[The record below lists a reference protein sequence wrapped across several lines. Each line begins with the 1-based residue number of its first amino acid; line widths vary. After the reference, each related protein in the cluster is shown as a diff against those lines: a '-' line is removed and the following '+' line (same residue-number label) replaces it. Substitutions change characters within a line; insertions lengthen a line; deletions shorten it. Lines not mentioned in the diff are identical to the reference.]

1 MASVRSLGL
10 HHPSGLR
17 NAIEEQL
24 LSSDAPST
32 SYTWAITTDEKDTDL
47 AEDELLTT
55 RDCVIWCRGGLFQ
68 KTFKFTLEKETITEA
83 LLAYFPTSADEAR
96 QERVERKSSHAR
108 PSTAP
113 KLEKALVVFLKTQ
126 AHIFF
131 LSGASHVVHMP
142 FEVESACAAP
152 LGVIIQRR
160 QSTESV
166 APISL
171 KFPRVPPNSFV
182 SSQLSAL
189 NSSQQMAFSIE
200 GLGKPKPLHFGSSL
214 TLEGMWD
221 APLEQQQSHWP
232 RLVSLTDPLSDI
244 GLIVGEPELDGR
256 RHTRNYKSRKPSF
269 LDAAEEILHVE
280 QISLPGTENA
290 SLKEPLILA
299 ITINRGSGSYTVWS
313 LKYLDHEDP
322 FIGQQKKAKNKTNR
336 RRSSMA
342 PPGFASGTST
352 PVQPNHRES
361 FGVPLP
367 GKRHRKS
374 EKIDKPLD
382 LVSSLE
388 QQDKEGS
395 GVTRRSS
402 RRLSSMLARADLSAS
417 HDRAVFADQPHIS
430 AAGVFKRSESHGSYH
445 GRSSSNFHQPIHP
458 SLSSLLEAPLGAG
471 LDEGLHRMGLDDH
484 DFDGLQHTMRFAKI
498 QTIALDSSNVRYST
512 SSVPARCQTKVFILT
527 APSFA
532 LDEHHRVQLLIGIQ
546 EPQEKRLQMMT
557 LFVKAQVKPEL
568 AASTSGKR
576 PTEQSFVSVVPGQ
589 QWKVQ
594 SVVDSSKLVDGDIS
608 AILVLSDSK
617 DGQYELSAQA
627 PWIELTKVSLP
638 TLFVEDARSIQYRG
652 RLADRDVKHR
662 RSEVIDLTHDSIVGI
677 RHPRRRGMI
686 DVVDK
691 QGRLHILQIQLQP
704 TCPQVTK
711 VLDICK
717 SVLPE
722 ALGSRLHAGWLHIMQ
737 WLQYRSDT
745 NPDIEWSAITVLI
758 LASYLILGHDKSP
771 LSSRSTQLSF
781 RLRGTTSGS
790 FTETLHESEDWKA
803 LKAGEAANCLG
814 CPNWLMN
821 RGWQWALDEDDN
833 DVLPSQTQ
841 PLTSP
846 NYLTRHINLAK
857 EYIHSAWGDAIMGVH
872 GYMPTS
878 LSRSPETR
886 RKVAVD
892 IFMALHLLL
901 DEQKLDITTPEFLS
915 PGRADLRVLLCQLA
929 RWLKWHEFSSI
940 YELGIQED
948 VDPRQDLE
956 LNLNPPI
963 PQPPVRPD
971 ILEWIQCRLSGVRG
985 KPCLTP
991 ADIYHASSRVSEAEK
1006 LQDKRWDAIASR
1018 TLMFKRFFKVT
1029 KPTSTAVEMVEAML
1043 DCGITNYVLE
1053 TLPEAVLVPL
1063 QDAISLCQPHPPSGW
1078 SNELLD
1084 LVKRSDISLI
1094 VKPNRKPQHAL
1105 ANILAPTHMA
1115 TWDFKLL
1122 CQSVEEA
1129 NNVGHD
1135 EGEGTE
1141 RQAVIRTLF
1150 KDDRRLNEA
1159 QDLLSTHKARIVRL
1173 TPDATW
1179 SESEYLEKQK
1189 ELVSRLANG
1198 TLAIPAGRALLYFG
1212 LRFPLITQK
1221 FHIGGFNLN
1230 CIVKPANVTVGVDK
1244 TLFTEEKVCWGFFHQ
1259 GVAAG
1264 LAISPQAKGIDT
1276 SWILYNKPAQEL
1288 SNRHA
1293 GFLLALGLN
1302 GHLKGVA
1309 KWVAFKYLTP
1319 KHTMT
1324 SIGLLLGLAA
1334 SYIGTMDSLITRL
1347 LSVHATR
1354 MLPRGAA
1361 ELNLSPLTQ
1370 TSGIM
1375 GIGLLY
1381 CNSQHR
1387 RMSEIMISE
1396 IEHIDEEDE
1405 EEPLRSE
1412 CYRLA
1417 AGFALGF
1424 INLGK
1429 GGDLKGLQDMKL
1441 MEKLIVHATATK
1453 NVEIVHILDRA
1464 SAGAVIAIALIFMK
1478 SEDQIVARKIDV
1490 PDSVLQFDYI
1500 RPDILLLRTV
1510 AKNLILW
1517 SKVEPT
1523 FSWIKS
1529 SLPGP
1534 YRPRH
1539 KLQNITKLRSMDLPL
1554 YSILTGICFSIALR
1568 FSGSASVKVR
1578 DLLLHY
1584 LDQFMRISSIGSTSK
1599 GQAGTTPCYDEELA
1613 RSNARMCQDILAL
1626 SCSIVMAGTG
1636 DISVL
1641 RRLRSLHGR
1650 NNPEIP
1656 YGSHLAAHLAIGS
1669 LFLGCGTVTF
1679 GTSNMAIAALLVAF
1693 YPVFPSNV
1701 MDNRSHLQAF
1711 RHFWVLATE
1720 QRCLVAKDVLTGQ
1733 PVSVSVQIAMK
1744 EDAPSSEHIL
1754 HRTTPCL
1761 LPPLDQI
1768 SSLSTSCGPQF
1779 WDVELDFSD
1788 EELQKAFARTQS
1800 IYLRRRPPREGAF
1813 SSTLRTLGSDEKE
1826 KRPLEWIFQ
1835 LDHLRGVDHAEKA
1848 TLLESHEKEL
1858 EVGSAVDARMELER
1872 GIREASDRERLE
1884 GAKLLFEWGATR
1896 ERLLR
1901 NGMPSVFDSQATI
1914 KAGSRAAGGDRN
1926 AGESAS
1932 EAFGTMQD
1940 QDAEADDA
1948 QVWWMRDSTIE
1959 ALKAQ
1964 VWLASREAE
1973 Q

>member
-17 NAIEEQL
+17 HAIEEQVL
-24 LSSDAPST
+24 PPNAPPS
-32 SYTWAITTDEKDTDL
+32 SYTWDITTDEKEAL

-55 RDCVIWCRGGLFQ
+55 RDCVIWCRGGIFR
-68 KTFKFTLEKETITEA
+68 KTFKFTLEKETITQA
-83 LLAYFPTSADEAR
+83 LLANFPTSQDEAR
-96 QERVERKSSHAR
+96 HVRSERSGSHSR
-108 PSTAP
+108 HFTTP

-131 LSGASHVVHMP
+131 LSGASHIVHMP
-142 FEVESACAAP
+142 FEVESACAGP
-152 LGVIIQRR
+152 LGVIIQRK
-160 QSTESV
+160 QKAESV

-171 KFPRVPPNSFV
+171 KFPRVPPNSFM
-182 SSQLSAL
+182 SSQLTAL
-189 NSSQQMAFSIE
+189 NSSQQTAFSVE
-200 GLGKPKPLHFGSSL
+200 GLGKPKPLYLGPGL
-214 TLEGMWD
+214 TLESMWD

-232 RLVSLTDPLSDI
+232 RLVALTDPLSDI
-244 GLIVGEPELDGR
+244 GLIVGDRGLESR
-256 RHTRNYKSRKPSF
+256 RQIRKAKSEKLPF
-269 LDAAEEILHVE
+269 IDPAEEILHVE
-280 QISLPGTENA
+280 QIDLPATGTMTPD
-290 SLKEPLILA
+290 EPLILA
-299 ITINRGSGSYTVWS
+299 ITINRECGSYTVWS
-313 LKYLDHEDP
+313 LKYLKHEDP
-322 FIGQQKKAKNKTNR
+322 FIGHQKKVNNKANR
-336 RRSSMA
+336 RRSSMP
-342 PPGFASGTST
+342 PPGFTSGTST
-352 PVQPNHRES
+352 PAPQNPRES

-367 GKRHRKS
+367 GKRQRKS
-374 EKIDKPLD
+374 EKIEKPLD

-388 QQDKEGS
+388 QQDKEGA

-417 HDRAVFADQPHIS
+417 HDRNLFADQPHIS
-430 AAGVFKRSESHGSYH
+430 TTGVFKRNESHGSYH
-445 GRSSSNFHQPIHP
+445 GRSSSSFHQQIHP
-458 SLSSLLEAPLGAG
+458 SLGSLLEAPIDVGI
-471 LDEGLHRMGLDDH
+471 DEGLHKMGLDDH
-484 DFDGLQHTMRFAKI
+484 DFDGLQHEIKFTRI

-512 SSVPARCQTKVFILT
+512 SSLPARGQTKVFILT
-527 APSFA
+527 APRFA

-546 EPQEKRLQMMT
+546 EPLEKRLQMMT
-557 LFVKAQVKPEL
+557 LFVKAQVRSDLVATAP
-568 AASTSGKR
+568 GKR
-576 PTEQSFVSVVPGQ
+576 ETGHSFVSVLPGQ

-594 SVVDSSKLVDGDIS
+594 SVVDSSKLVDGDLS

-617 DGQYELSAQA
+617 DGQHELSAQA
-627 PWIELTKVSLP
+627 PWIELTKISLS
-638 TLFVEDARSIQYRG
+638 TLFVEDTRSIQYRG
-652 RLADRDVKHR
+652 RVADRDVKHR
-662 RSEVIDLTHDSIVGI
+662 KSEVMDLTHGGIIGI

-686 DVVDK
+686 DVIDK
-691 QGRLHILQIQLQP
+691 HDRLHKLQIRLQP
-704 TCPQVTK
+704 TCPQVSK

-717 SVLPE
+717 SILPE
-722 ALGSRLHAGWLHIMQ
+722 ALGCRLHAGWLHIMQ
-737 WLQYRSDT
+737 WLQGKNDT
-745 NPDIEWSAITVLI
+745 NPDGEWSAVTVLL
-758 LASYLILGHDKSP
+758 LASYLNLGRNESAP
-771 LSSRSTQLSF
+771 LSSTQLPI
-781 RLRGTTSGS
+781 RKRRPASGS
-790 FTETLHESEDWKA
+790 FGAIRRSEDWRA
-803 LKAGEAANCLG
+803 LELGEAANSLG
-814 CPNWLMN
+814 CPTWMMN
-821 RGWQWALDEDDN
+821 RGWQWALDEDHD
-833 DVLPSQTQ
+833 DFSSSQSD
-841 PLTSP
+841 PLITP
-846 NYLTRHINLAK
+846 NFLTRHIALAK
-857 EYIHSAWGDAIMGVH
+857 EYINSVSGDAIMGLH

-878 LSRSPETR
+878 LARSSETR
-886 RKVAVD
+886 RKTAVD

-901 DEQKLDITTPEFLS
+901 DEEKLDITTPEYFS
-915 PGRADLRVLLCQLA
+915 PGRTDLRVLLCQIA
-929 RWLKWHEFSSI
+929 RWLKWYSFSSI

-948 VDPRQDLE
+948 VDPRHDSE

-971 ILEWIQCRLSGVRG
+971 VLEWIQCRLSGVRG

-991 ADIYHASSRVSEAEK
+991 ADIYHASSRVSETDK
-1006 LQDKRWDAIASR
+1006 LQDKRWDSITTR
-1018 TLMFKRFFKVT
+1018 TLMFKRFFKVI
-1029 KPTSTAVEMVEAML
+1029 KPKSTAVEMVEAMR
-1043 DCGITNYVLE
+1043 DCGFTSFVLE

-1094 VKPNRKPQHAL
+1094 VNPNRKPRHAL

-1115 TWDFKLL
+1115 TGDFKLL

-1129 NNVGHD
+1129 NNIGHD

-1141 RQAVIRTLF
+1141 RQAVIRALF

-1159 QDLLSTHKARIVRL
+1159 QDLLSTHKARVVRL
-1173 TPDATW
+1173 NPDSACP
-1179 SESEYLEKQK
+1179 ESEYLEKQK
-1189 ELVSRLANG
+1189 ELVSRIANG
-1198 TLAIPAGRALLYFG
+1198 TLAIPAGRALLYYG

-1230 CIVKPANVTVGVDK
+1230 CIVKPTNVTVGVDK
-1244 TLFTEEKVCWGFFHQ
+1244 ALFTEEKVCWGFFHQ

-1334 SYIGTMDSLITRL
+1334 SYMGTMDSLITRL

-1387 RMSEIMISE
+1387 RMSEIMLSE

-1424 INLGK
+1424 VNLGK
-1429 GGDLKGLQDMKL
+1429 GGDLKGLHDMRL
-1441 MEKLIVHATATK
+1441 TEKLIAHATATK

-1464 SAGAVIAIALIFMK
+1464 SAGAVMAIALIFMK
-1478 SEDQIVARKIDV
+1478 SEDQIVARKVDV
-1490 PDSVLQFDYI
+1490 PDSVLQFDYV

-1510 AKNLILW
+1510 TKNLILW
-1517 SKVEPT
+1517 SKIEPS
-1523 FSWIKS
+1523 FSWIKG

-1539 KLQNITKLRSMDLPL
+1539 RLQNIFKLRSTDLPF

-1568 FSGSASVKVR
+1568 FSGSASIKVR

-1584 LDQFMRISSIGSTSK
+1584 LDQFMRISSIEAASGGHTD
-1599 GQAGTTPCYDEELA
+1599 AAPCYDEELA

-1636 DISVL
+1636 DIPVL

-1650 NNPEIP
+1650 DNPDIP

-1679 GTSNMAIAALLVAF
+1679 GTSDMAIAALLVAF
-1693 YPVFPSNV
+1693 YPIFPTSV
-1701 MDNRSHLQAF
+1701 MDNRSHLQAL

-1733 PVSVSVQIAMK
+1733 PVSVSVQIKMK
-1744 EDAPSSEHIL
+1744 QDSSSEHIL
-1754 HRTTPCL
+1754 HRSTPCL
-1761 LPPLDQI
+1761 LPPLGQI

-1779 WDVELDFSD
+1779 WDVELDFSNI
-1788 EELQKAFARTQS
+1788 ELQKAFAQTQS

-1813 SSTLRTLGSDEKE
+1813 TSTLRTLGSDGEAGN
-1826 KRPLEWIFQ
+1826 PLEWIFQ
-1835 LDHLRGVDHAEKA
+1835 LDHLGGVSYAEKA
-1848 TLLESHEKEL
+1848 ALLESNENEQ
-1858 EVGSAVDARMELER
+1858 EVGSAVDVRMEMER
-1872 GIREASDRERLE
+1872 GIMEGGDRERLE
-1884 GAKLLFEWGATR
+1884 GAKLLFEWGAAR
-1896 ERLLR
+1896 ERLLEH
-1901 NGMPSVFDSQATI
+1901 GTASVHDSQATI
-1914 KAGSRAAGGDRN
+1914 KAGDRHLD
-1926 AGESAS
+1926 ESTS
-1932 EAFGTMQD
+1932 ENVQVHGSS
-1940 QDAEADDA
+1940 DDA
-1948 QVWWMRDSTIE
+1948 WWMRGSAIE
-1959 ALKAQ
+1959 ALKSQ
-1964 VWLASREAE
+1964 VWLAAREAE

>member
-1 MASVRSLGL
+1 MASIRSLGL

-17 NAIEEQL
+17 NAIEEQI
-24 LSSDAPST
+24 LSPDAPSS
-32 SYTWAITTDEKDTDL
+32 SYIWHISTDEKDIDL

-55 RDCVIWCRGGLFQ
+55 RDCVIWSRGGLFR
-68 KTFKFTLEKETITEA
+68 KTFKFTLEKEMVTEA
-83 LLAYFPTSADEAR
+83 LLAYFPTSADESR
-96 QERVERKSSHAR
+96 HERNEPRSSH
-108 PSTAP
+108 STSSHAP

-131 LSGASHVVHMP
+131 LSGASHIVHMP

-152 LGVIIQRR
+152 LGIIIQRK
-160 QSTESV
+160 QNAASV

-182 SSQLSAL
+182 SSQLTAL
-189 NSSQQMAFSIE
+189 NSSHQTTFSIE
-200 GLGKPKPLHFGSSL
+200 GLGRPKPLHLGPGL

-221 APLEQQQSHWP
+221 APLEKQQSHWP

-244 GLIVGEPELDGR
+244 GLIVAEPEVDSR
-256 RHTRNYKSRKPSF
+256 RHARLSNAKKLSF

-280 QISLPGTENA
+280 QIKLPGSVNA
-290 SLKEPLILA
+290 TLNDPLILA
-299 ITINRGSGSYTVWS
+299 VTINRTNGSYTVWS
-313 LKYLDHEDP
+313 LEYLDHEDP
-322 FIGQQKKAKNKTNR
+322 FIGHQKKAKSKANR
-336 RRSSMA
+336 RRSSMP
-342 PPGFASGTST
+342 PPGFKSGTST
-352 PVQPNHRES
+352 PVQPNLRES
-361 FGVPLP
+361 FGAPLP
-367 GKRHRKS
+367 GKRQRKS
-374 EKIDKPLD
+374 DKFEKPLD

-388 QQDKEGS
+388 QQDKEGI

-417 HDRAVFADQPHIS
+417 HDRNVFADQPHIS
-430 AAGVFKRSESHGSYH
+430 TAGVFKRSESHGNYH
-445 GRSSSNFHQPIHP
+445 GRSSSNFHHPIHP
-458 SLSSLLEAPLGAG
+458 SLSSLLEAPIDVG
-471 LDEGLHRMGLDDH
+471 LDEGLNKMGLDDH
-484 DFDGLQHTMRFAKI
+484 DFDGLQHEISFTKI

-512 SSVPARCQTKVFILT
+512 SSLPARCQTKVFILT

-532 LDEHHRVQLLIGIQ
+532 LDEHNRVQLLIGIQ
-546 EPQEKRLQMMT
+546 EPLEKRLQLMT
-557 LFVKAQVKPEL
+557 LFVKAQVKSDL
-568 AASTSGKR
+568 VVTSSRKR
-576 PTEQSFVSVVPGQ
+576 QSEHAVVSVLPGQ

-594 SVVDSSKLVDGDIS
+594 SVVDSSKLIDRDLS

-627 PWIELTKVSLP
+627 PWIELTKISLS
-638 TLFVEDARSIQYRG
+638 TLFVEDTRSIQYRG
-652 RLADRDVKHR
+652 RVADRDVKHR
-662 RSEVIDLTHDSIVGI
+662 KLETMDLTQGGIVGI

-686 DVVDK
+686 DVIDR
-691 QGRLHILQIQLQP
+691 QGRLHSLQIQLQP

-711 VLDICK
+711 VLNICK
-717 SVLPE
+717 SVLLE
-722 ALGSRLHAGWLHIMQ
+722 GLGCRLHAGWLHIMQ
-737 WLQYRSDT
+737 WLQCKTDAS
-745 NPDIEWSAITVLI
+745 PDIEWSAVTILL
-758 LASYLILGHDKSP
+758 LASFLNLGHGDTATSK
-771 LSSRSTQLSF
+771 STQLPF
-781 RLRGTTSGS
+781 RSRGSASGS
-790 FTETLHESEDWKA
+790 FVGIHESENWKA
-803 LKAGEAANCLG
+803 LKSGEAANSLG
-814 CPNWLMN
+814 CPIWMMN
-821 RGWQWALDEDDN
+821 KGWQWALDENEDDTLSSQSE
-833 DVLPSQTQ
+833 VPMSPSF
-841 PLTSP
+841 
-846 NYLTRHINLAK
+846 LTRHINLAK
-857 EYIHSAWGDAIMGVH
+857 DYINSPLGDVSMGSH

-878 LSRSPETR
+878 FGRSFETR

-901 DEQKLDITTPEFLS
+901 DEEKLDITTPEYFS
-915 PGRADLRVLLCQLA
+915 PGRTDLRVLLCQLA
-929 RWLKWHEFSSI
+929 RWLKWYSFSSI

-948 VDPRQDLE
+948 VDPRNDLE

-971 ILEWIQCRLSGVRG
+971 VLEWIQSRLCGVRG

-991 ADIYHASSRVSEAEK
+991 ADIYHASSRVSETEK
-1006 LQDKRWDAIASR
+1006 LQDTRWDSITPR
-1018 TLMFKRFFKVT
+1018 TLMFKRFFKMT
-1029 KPTSTAVEMVEAML
+1029 KPTSTAVEMVEAMR
-1043 DCGITNYVLE
+1043 DCGFTNYVLE

-1063 QDAISLCQPHPPSGW
+1063 QDAISLCQPHPPSEW
-1078 SNELLD
+1078 SNELLN

-1094 VKPNRKPQHAL
+1094 VKPDKKPRHAL

-1129 NNVGHD
+1129 NNIGHD

-1159 QDLLSTHKARIVRL
+1159 QALLSTHKARIVRL
-1173 TPDATW
+1173 NPDASW
-1179 SESEYLEKQK
+1179 PESEYLERQK
-1189 ELVSRLANG
+1189 ELVSRVASG
-1198 TLAIPAGRALLYFG
+1198 TLAIPAGRALLYYS

-1230 CIVKPANVTVGVDK
+1230 CIVKPTNVTVGVDK
-1244 TLFTEEKVCWGFFHQ
+1244 SLFTEEKVCWGFFHQ

-1302 GHLKGVA
+1302 GHLKDVA

-1334 SYIGTMDSLITRL
+1334 SYMGTMDSLITRL

-1387 RMSEIMISE
+1387 RMSEIMLSE

-1429 GGDLKGLQDMKL
+1429 GSDLKGLQDMRL
-1441 MEKLIVHATATK
+1441 TEKLITHATATK

-1464 SAGAVIAIALIFMK
+1464 SAGAVMAIALIFMK
-1478 SEDQIVARKIDV
+1478 SEDQIVARKVDV

-1510 AKNLILW
+1510 TKNLILW

-1523 FSWIKS
+1523 FSWVKS

-1539 KLQNITKLRSMDLPL
+1539 KLQNISKLRSIDLPL

-1568 FSGSASVKVR
+1568 FSGSASIKVR

-1584 LDQFMRISSIGSTSK
+1584 LDQFMRISSIESASQGHADT
-1599 GQAGTTPCYDEELA
+1599 APCYDEELA

-1636 DISVL
+1636 DIPVL

-1650 NNPEIP
+1650 NDPDIP

-1679 GTSNMAIAALLVAF
+1679 GTSDVAIAALLVAF
-1693 YPVFPSNV
+1693 YPIFPSNV

-1733 PVSVSVQIAMK
+1733 PVSVSVQIKMK
-1744 EDAPSSEHIL
+1744 QNSSSEPVL

-1768 SSLSTSCGPQF
+1768 SSLSTSCGPQY
-1779 WDVELDFSD
+1779 WDVELNFSN
-1788 EELQKAFARTQS
+1788 EELRKAFARTQS
-1800 IYLRRRPPREGAF
+1800 IYLRRRPPREWAF
-1813 SSTLRTLGSDEKE
+1813 TSTLRALGSDGKD
-1826 KRPLEWIFQ
+1826 KNPLEWVFQ
-1835 LDHLRGVDHAEKA
+1835 LDHLRGIDHAEQA
-1848 TLLESHEKEL
+1848 ALLESNEKEL
-1858 EVGSAVDARMELER
+1858 EAGSAVDARMEMER
-1872 GIREASDRERLE
+1872 GIMEGGDRERLE

-1896 ERLLR
+1896 ERLLKH
-1901 NGMPSVFDSQATI
+1901 GMSSVHDSQATV
-1914 KAGSRAAGGDRN
+1914 RAGGAN
-1926 AGESAS
+1926 PAASSAS
-1932 EAFGTMQD
+1932 EPGVAQD
-1940 QDAEADDA
+1940 TDDDN
-1948 QVWWMRDSTIE
+1948 VWWMTDSAIE
-1959 ALKAQ
+1959 ALKGQ

-1973 Q
+1973 D

>member
-17 NAIEEQL
+17 TAIEEQL
-24 LSSDAPST
+24 LSPAASSS
-32 SYTWAITTDEKDTDL
+32 SYTWNITTDEQDNDL

-55 RDCVIWCRGGLFQ
+55 RDCVIWCRGGLFR
-68 KTFKFTLEKETITEA
+68 KTFKFTLENEAITEA
-83 LLAYFPTSADEAR
+83 LLAYFPASADESR
-96 QERVERKSSHAR
+96 HDRSEHKSSHSTS
-108 PSTAP
+108 STAP
-113 KLEKALVVFLKTQ
+113 ELEKALVVFLKTQ

-131 LSGASHVVHMP
+131 LSGASHIVHMP

-152 LGVIIQRR
+152 LGVIIQRK
-160 QSTESV
+160 QNAANV
-166 APISL
+166 APIPL

-182 SSQLSAL
+182 SSHLTAL
-189 NSSQQMAFSIE
+189 NCSQQTAFSTE
-200 GLGKPKPLHFGSSL
+200 GLGNPKPLHLGTGL

-244 GLIVGEPELDGR
+244 GLIVGEPGLESR
-256 RHTRNYKSRKPSF
+256 RHTRSPNSKRLSF

-280 QISLPGTENA
+280 QIHLPGSGNA
-290 SLKEPLILA
+290 TLNDPLILA
-299 ITINRGSGSYTVWS
+299 VTINRTNGSYTVWS

-322 FIGQQKKAKNKTNR
+322 FIGHQKRAKNKANR
-336 RRSSMA
+336 RRSSMP
-342 PPGFASGTST
+342 PPGLTSGTST
-352 PVQPNHRES
+352 PVQPNLRES
-361 FGVPLP
+361 FGAPLP
-367 GKRHRKS
+367 GKRQRKS
-374 EKIDKPLD
+374 EKVEKPLD
-382 LVSSLE
+382 LVTSLE
-388 QQDKEGS
+388 QQDKEVT

-417 HDRAVFADQPHIS
+417 HDRNVFADQPHIS
-430 AAGVFKRSESHGSYH
+430 TAGLFKRNESHGNHH
-445 GRSSSNFHQPIHP
+445 GRSSSNYHHQIHP
-458 SLSSLLEAPLGAG
+458 SLSSLLEAPHDVG
-471 LDEGLHRMGLDDH
+471 LDEGLNNMGLDDH
-484 DFDGLQHTMRFAKI
+484 DFDGLQHEIRFTRI

-512 SSVPARCQTKVFILT
+512 SSLPARCQTKVFILT
-527 APSFA
+527 APPFT
-532 LDEHHRVQLLIGIQ
+532 LDEQNRVQLLIGIQ
-546 EPQEKRLQMMT
+546 EPLEKRLQMMT
-557 LFVKAQVKPEL
+557 LFVKAQVKSDLVVP
-568 AASTSGKR
+568 SSRKR
-576 PTEQSFVSVVPGQ
+576 PSEHSFVSVLPGQ

-594 SVVDSSKLVDGDIS
+594 SVVDSSKLIDGDVS
-608 AILVLSDSK
+608 VILVLSDSK
-617 DGQYELSAQA
+617 DGQHELSAQA
-627 PWIELTKVSLP
+627 PWIELTKISLP
-638 TLFVEDARSIQYRG
+638 TLSVEDTRSIQYRG
-652 RLADRDVKHR
+652 RVVDRDMSHR
-662 RSEVIDLTHDSIVGI
+662 ESETIDLTHGGIVGI

-686 DVVDK
+686 DVIDK
-691 QGRLHILQIQLQP
+691 QGRLHLLQIQLQP

-711 VLDICK
+711 VLNICK

-722 ALGSRLHAGWLHIMQ
+722 GLGCRLHAGWLHIMQ
-737 WLQYRSDT
+737 WLHSRTDT
-745 NPDIEWSAITVLI
+745 DPDIEWSAVTILL
-758 LASYLILGHDKSP
+758 LASFLNLGHGATASSKSA
-771 LSSRSTQLSF
+771 QLPV
-781 RLRGTTSGS
+781 RKRGSISGS
-790 FTETLHESEDWKA
+790 LVESHESEKWKA
-803 LKAGEAANCLG
+803 LKLGEVANSLG
-814 CPNWLMN
+814 CPIWMMN
-821 RGWQWALDEDDN
+821 RGWQWVLDDDDN
-833 DVLPSQTQ
+833 DGDILSSQNELATIPSF
-841 PLTSP
+841 
-846 NYLTRHINLAK
+846 LTRHINLAK
-857 EYIHSAWGDAIMGVH
+857 DYISSASGDASMGLH
-872 GYMPTS
+872 GYLPTS
-878 LSRSPETR
+878 LSRSFETR
-886 RKVAVD
+886 RKIAVD

-901 DEQKLDITTPEFLS
+901 DEKRLDITTPEYCS
-915 PGRADLRVLLCQLA
+915 PGRTDLRVLLCQLA
-929 RWLKWHEFSSI
+929 RWLKWHSFSSI
-940 YELGIQED
+940 YELGIQEEA
-948 VDPRQDLE
+948 DPRNDFE
-956 LNLNPPI
+956 LDFNPPI

-971 ILEWIQCRLSGVRG
+971 VLEWIQSRLSGVRG

-991 ADIYHASSRVSEAEK
+991 GDIYHASSRVSETEK
-1006 LQDKRWDAIASR
+1006 LQDTRWDSITTR
-1018 TLMFKRFFKVT
+1018 TLMFKRFFKMT
-1029 KPTSTAVEMVEAML
+1029 KPTSTAVEMVEAMQ
-1043 DCGITNYVLE
+1043 DCGFTNYVLE

-1063 QDAISLCQPHPPSGW
+1063 RDAISLCQPHPPSEW
-1078 SNELLD
+1078 SEELLA

-1094 VKPNRKPQHAL
+1094 VQPSKKPRHAL

-1122 CQSVEEA
+1122 CQSVEET

-1159 QDLLSTHKARIVRL
+1159 QALLATHKARVVRL
-1173 TPDATW
+1173 NPDVSW
-1179 SESEYLEKQK
+1179 SESEYLERQK
-1189 ELVSRLANG
+1189 ELVSRVANG
-1198 TLAIPAGRALLYFG
+1198 TLAIPAGRALLYYS

-1230 CIVKPANVTVGVDK
+1230 CIVKPTNVTVGVDK
-1244 TLFTEEKVCWGFFHQ
+1244 SLFTEEKVCWGFFHQ

-1276 SWILYNKPAQEL
+1276 SWILYNKPTQDL

-1334 SYIGTMDSLITRL
+1334 SYMGTMDSLITRL

-1387 RMSEIMISE
+1387 RMSEIMLSE

-1429 GGDLKGLQDMKL
+1429 GGDLKGLQDMRL
-1441 MEKLIVHATATK
+1441 TEKLITYATATK
-1453 NVEIVHILDRA
+1453 DVEIVHILDRA
-1464 SAGAVIAIALIFMK
+1464 SAGAVMAIALIFMK
-1478 SEDQIVARKIDV
+1478 SEDQIVARKVDV
-1490 PDSVLQFDYI
+1490 PESVLQFDYI

-1510 AKNLILW
+1510 TKNLILW

-1534 YRPRH
+1534 YRQRH
-1539 KLQNITKLRSMDLPL
+1539 KLHNISKLRSIDLPL
-1554 YSILTGICFSIALR
+1554 YSIITGICFSIALR
-1568 FSGSASVKVR
+1568 FSGSASIKVR

-1584 LDQFMRISSIGSTSK
+1584 LDQFIRISSIESASQGH
-1599 GQAGTTPCYDEELA
+1599 ADMVPCYDEELA

-1636 DISVL
+1636 DIPVL

-1650 NNPEIP
+1650 NDPDIP

-1679 GTSNMAIAALLVAF
+1679 GTSDVAIAALLVAF
-1693 YPVFPSNV
+1693 YPIFPSSV

-1733 PVSVSVQIAMK
+1733 PVSVSVQIKMK
-1744 EDAPSSEHIL
+1744 QDCSSEPIVY
-1754 HRTTPCL
+1754 RTTPCL
-1761 LPPLDQI
+1761 LPPLDSI

-1779 WDVELDFSD
+1779 WDVELDFSN

-1813 SSTLRTLGSDEKE
+1813 TSTLRALGSDDEEKN
-1826 KRPLEWIFQ
+1826 PLEWVFQ
-1835 LDHLRGVDHAEKA
+1835 LDHLRGVNHAEKA
-1848 TLLESHEKEL
+1848 ALLESNDKEP
-1858 EVGSAVDARMELER
+1858 EAGSAVDARMEIER
-1872 GIREASDRERLE
+1872 GIMEGGDRERLE

-1896 ERLLR
+1896 DRLLKQ
-1901 NGMPSVFDSQATI
+1901 GMASLHA
-1914 KAGSRAAGGDRN
+1914 GDRN
-1926 AGESAS
+1926 LGGNAGKSTAS
-1932 EAFGTMQD
+1932 DVGGV
-1940 QDAEADDA
+1940 QDADDDN
-1948 QVWWMRDSTIE
+1948 VWWMSESTIE
-1959 ALKAQ
+1959 ALKGQ

-1973 Q
+1973 N

>member
-17 NAIEEQL
+17 KAIEEQIL
-24 LSSDAPST
+24 PPDAPST
-32 SYTWAITTDEKDTDL
+32 SYTWDITTDETDKDL

-55 RDCVIWCRGGLFQ
+55 RDCVIWCRGGLFR

-96 QERVERKSSHAR
+96 RERGAPLSR
-108 PSTAP
+108 PSTP
-113 KLEKALVVFLKTQ
+113 NLEKALVVFLKTQ

-131 LSGASHVVHMP
+131 LSGTNHVVHMP

-152 LGVIIQRR
+152 LGVIIQRK
-160 QSTESV
+160 QKAESV

-182 SSQLSAL
+182 SSQLTAL
-189 NSSQQMAFSIE
+189 NSSQQTAFSVE
-200 GLGKPKPLHFGSSL
+200 GLGKPKPLHFGPGL

-221 APLEQQQSHWP
+221 APLEPQQSHWP

-244 GLIVGEPELDGR
+244 GLVVGEPGLD
-256 RHTRNYKSRKPSF
+256 SRPHARTSKAKKLSF

-280 QISLPGTENA
+280 QINLPGSDNA
-290 SLKEPLILA
+290 TLKDPLILA
-299 ITINRGSGSYTVWS
+299 VTINRQNGSYTVWS
-313 LKYLDHEDP
+313 LQYLDHEDP
-322 FIGQQKKAKNKTNR
+322 FIGHQEKAKNKANR
-336 RRSSMA
+336 RRSSMP
-342 PPGFASGTST
+342 PPGFASGTTT
-352 PVQPNHRES
+352 PVQSSLRES
-361 FGVPLP
+361 FGAPLP
-367 GKRHRKS
+367 GKRQRKS
-374 EKIDKPLD
+374 EKIERPLD

-388 QQDKEGS
+388 QQDKEVS

-417 HDRAVFADQPHIS
+417 HDRNVFADQPHIS
-430 AAGVFKRSESHGSYH
+430 TAGLFKRSESHGHYH
-445 GRSSSNFHQPIHP
+445 GRSSSSFHQQIHP
-458 SLSSLLEAPLGAG
+458 SLSSLLEAPLDVG
-471 LDEGLHRMGLDDH
+471 LDEGLNNMGLDDH
-484 DFDGLQHTMRFAKI
+484 DFDGLQHEIKFTRI
-498 QTIALDSSNVRYST
+498 QTMALDSSNVRYST
-512 SSVPARCQTKVFILT
+512 SSLPARCQTKVFILT

-532 LDEHHRVQLLIGIQ
+532 LDEHRRVQLLIGIQ
-546 EPQEKRLQMMT
+546 EPLEKRLQLMT
-557 LFVKAQVKPEL
+557 LFVKAQVKSDVV
-568 AASTSGKR
+568 ATASRKR
-576 PTEQSFVSVVPGQ
+576 QSEHSFVSVLPGQ

-617 DGQYELSAQA
+617 DGQHELSVQA
-627 PWIELTKVSLP
+627 PWIELTKISLS
-638 TLFVEDARSIQYRG
+638 TSFVEDTRSIQYRG
-652 RLADRDVKHR
+652 RVADRDVR
-662 RSEVIDLTHDSIVGI
+662 QRTSEVMDLTHGGIVGI
-677 RHPRRRGMI
+677 RHARRRGMI
-686 DVVDK
+686 DVIDK
-691 QGRLHILQIQLQP
+691 QGRLHKLQIQLQP
-704 TCPQVTK
+704 TSPQVTK
-711 VLDICK
+711 VLNISK

-722 ALGSRLHAGWLHIMQ
+722 ALGCRLHAGWLHITQ
-737 WLQYRSDT
+737 WLRSRTDT
-745 NPDIEWSAITVLI
+745 ADTTPDIEWSAVTVLL
-758 LASYLILGHDKSP
+758 LASFLNLGRHDGACLK
-771 LSSRSTQLSF
+771 STQLPF
-781 RLRGTTSGS
+781 RKRRAASGS
-790 FTETLHESEDWKA
+790 FVTIRESENWKA
-803 LKAGEAANCLG
+803 LASREAANSLG
-814 CPNWLMN
+814 CPIWMMN
-821 RGWQWALDEDDN
+821 RGWQWALDETDN
-833 DVLPSQTQ
+833 DVSFSQSEAVVASNF
-841 PLTSP
+841 LTP
-846 NYLTRHINLAK
+846 HINLAR
-857 EYIHSAWGDAIMGVH
+857 EYINSAPGDAAMGLH

-878 LSRSPETR
+878 LSRSSETR

-901 DEQKLDITTPEFLS
+901 DEEKLDIMTPEYFS
-915 PGRADLRVLLCQLA
+915 PGRTDLRVLLCQLA
-929 RWLKWHEFSSI
+929 RWLKWYSFSSI

-948 VDPRQDLE
+948 VDPRHDSE

-963 PQPPVRPD
+963 PEPPVRPD
-971 ILEWIQCRLSGVRG
+971 VLEWIQCRLLGVRG
-985 KPCLTP
+985 KPCLTL
-991 ADIYHASSRVSEAEK
+991 ADIYYANSRVSDAEK
-1006 LQDKRWDAIASR
+1006 LQDKRWDLMTAR

-1029 KPTSTAVEMVEAML
+1029 KPTSTAVEMVEAMR
-1043 DCGITNYVLE
+1043 DCGFTNYVLE

-1078 SNELLD
+1078 SDELLD
-1084 LVKRSDISLI
+1084 LVKRSDISLL
-1094 VKPNRKPQHAL
+1094 VKASRKPHHAL
-1105 ANILAPTHMA
+1105 ANILTPTHMA
-1115 TWDFKLL
+1115 TWDYKLL
-1122 CQSVEEA
+1122 CQSLEEA

-1141 RQAVIRTLF
+1141 RQAVIRSLF

-1159 QDLLSTHKARIVRL
+1159 QDLLSTHKARVVRL
-1173 TPDATW
+1173 NPDATW
-1179 SESEYLEKQK
+1179 PESEYLEKQK
-1189 ELVSRLANG
+1189 ELVSRIANG
-1198 TLAIPAGRALLYFG
+1198 TLGIPAGRALLYYS

-1334 SYIGTMDSLITRL
+1334 SYLGTMDSLITRL

-1370 TSGIM
+1370 TSAIL

-1381 CNSQHR
+1381 CGSQHR
-1387 RMSEIMISE
+1387 RMSEIMLSE

-1429 GGDLKGLQDMKL
+1429 GSDLKGLQDMRL
-1441 MEKLIVHATATK
+1441 TEKLIAHATATK

-1464 SAGAVIAIALIFMK
+1464 SAGAVMAIALIFMK
-1478 SEDQIVARKIDV
+1478 SEDQIVARKVDV
-1490 PDSVLQFDYI
+1490 PDSVLQFDYV

-1523 FSWIKS
+1523 FSWIRA

-1539 KLQNITKLRSMDLPL
+1539 KLQNISKLRSIDLPF
-1554 YSILTGICFSIALR
+1554 YSILSGICFSIALR
-1568 FSGSASVKVR
+1568 FSGSASIKVR

-1584 LDQFMRISSIGSTSK
+1584 LDQFMRISNLESASR
-1599 GQAGTTPCYDEELA
+1599 GQVEMRPCYDEELA
-1613 RSNARMCQDILAL
+1613 RSNARTCQDILAL

-1636 DISVL
+1636 DIPVL

-1650 NNPEIP
+1650 NDPDIP
-1656 YGSHLAAHLAIGS
+1656 YGSHLAAHMAIGT

-1679 GTSNMAIAALLVAF
+1679 GTSDMAIAALLLSF
-1693 YPVFPSNV
+1693 YPIFPTNV

-1711 RHFWVLATE
+1711 RHFWILATE

-1733 PVSVSVQIAMK
+1733 PVSVPVQIKMK
-1744 EDAPSSEHIL
+1744 EDSSPAHIL
-1754 HRTTPCL
+1754 YRTTPCL
-1761 LPPLDQI
+1761 LPPMDQV
-1768 SSLSTSCGPQF
+1768 SSLSTCCGPQF
-1779 WDVELDFSD
+1779 WDVELDFSN
-1788 EELQKAFARTQS
+1788 EALRKAFARTQS
-1800 IYLRRRPPREGAF
+1800 IHLRRRPPREGPF
-1813 SSTLRTLGSDEKE
+1813 TSTLRTLGSDEEQKNA
-1826 KRPLEWIFQ
+1826 LEWIFQ
-1835 LDHLRGVDHAEKA
+1835 LDHLRGVNHAEQA
-1848 TLLESHEKEL
+1848 ALLASSEQES
-1858 EVGSAVDARMELER
+1858 EVGSAVDARLEMER
-1872 GIREASDRERLE
+1872 GILQGGDRERLE
-1884 GAKLLFEWGATR
+1884 GAKLLFEWGAAR
-1896 ERLLR
+1896 ERLLKQEDQDQDVAA
-1901 NGMPSVFDSQATI
+1901 SVHDSQATVR
-1914 KAGSRAAGGDRN
+1914 AGGAGGDP
-1926 AGESAS
+1926 GESGSANAVAHD
-1932 EAFGTMQD
+1932 E
-1940 QDAEADDA
+1940 DDG
-1948 QVWWMRDSTIE
+1948 VWWMGDSAIE
-1959 ALKAQ
+1959 ALKGR